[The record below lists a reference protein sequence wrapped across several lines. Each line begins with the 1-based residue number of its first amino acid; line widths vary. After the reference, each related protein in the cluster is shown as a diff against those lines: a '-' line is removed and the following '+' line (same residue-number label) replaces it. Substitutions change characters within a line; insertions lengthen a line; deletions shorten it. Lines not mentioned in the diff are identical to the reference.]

1 MTEVFVPPQ
10 LVQYGD
16 SVISDDKVW
25 EVKSVEMDEHETCD
39 LYLVDK
45 DGNSVHKIVTEPI
58 CVIV

>member
-1 MTEVFVPPQ
+1 MPEVFVRPG
-10 LVQYGD
+10 LVQFGD
-16 SVISDDKVW
+16 TVVADDKTW
-25 EVKSVEMDEHETCD
+25 EVKSIECDEHETCD

>member
-1 MTEVFVPPQ
+1 MPEVFVPPK
-10 LVQYGD
+10 LVQMGD
-16 SVISDDKVW
+16 VVIDDHKTW
-25 EVKSVEMDEHETCD
+25 EAKSSETDEHGTCD

>member
-1 MTEVFVPPQ
+1 MPEVFVRPELINP
-10 LVQYGD
+10 GD
-16 SVISDDKVW
+16 IVIDDHKYW
-25 EVKSVEMDEHETCD
+25 EVKSCEIDEHETCD